1 MDIKT
6 LAEDLINQL
15 KNDPAMMDKFLKE
28 PVPVV
33 EKLIG
38 MDLPDDQIM
47 KVVELVKAKINIDKA
62 TAVIGGLSGLFRK

>member
-1 MDIKT
+1 MDIKK

-38 MDLPDDQIM
+38 VDLPDDQIM

-62 TAVIGGLSGLFRK
+62 SAVIGGLSGLFRK